1 MCSQHNKNDT
11 QRLGVVLSTSRLHRK
26 AVNGGGME
34 APEDASAT
42 THSEATGTT
51 VVGGGGGGM
60 EFISDVDAPSSCSGT
75 FRSGIRRGLPD
86 DDQQSSVGGHHQ

>member
-1 MCSQHNKNDT
+1 MCAQHNNDT

-26 AVNGGGME
+26 AVNGGGGME

-51 VVGGGGGGM
+51 VVAGGGM
-60 EFISDVDAPSSCSGT
+60 EFISDADAPSSCSGT
-75 FRSGIRRGLPD
+75 FRSGNRRGLPD